1 LIPLRQK
8 LENIRTKHGVLWEV
22 IERDYMLSWLLA
34 GISSDPKL
42 HDTLVFKGGTALKKC
57 YFGDYRF
64 SEDLDFSSRGAY
76 LHCDDLEDA
85 IERVCE
91 TTTEL
96 AEEYSPIEFT
106 SKRYTEKRPH
116 PGEQEAFIIR
126 ARFPWHRQFLAKV
139 MIEIT
144 VDEPILMPPV
154 SKPILHE
161 YEEEMNY
168 EIMTYTLEEI
178 VAEKL
183 RAILQ
188 QQERLEQRGW
198 SRSRAR
204 DYYDIWN
211 IFKSFSDDLDMN
223 LIPELLINKC
233 TVRDIEIS
241 GPEQFFEKTTLDF
254 VESTWEE
261 WLGHLVRELPAFDTV
276 INDLRLSLN
285 LLLTT

>member
-1 LIPLRQK
+1 MIQLRQK

-34 GISSDPKL
+34 GISRDPKL

-76 LHCDDLEDA
+76 LHGDDLENA
-85 IERVCE
+85 IKQVCE
-91 TTTEL
+91 RSTEL

-106 SKRYTEKRPH
+106 AKRYTEKRPH
-116 PGEQEAFIIR
+116 PDEQEAFIIR

-161 YEEEMNY
+161 YEEEMNN
-168 EIMTYTLEEI
+168 ELMTYTLEEI

-188 QQERLEQRGW
+188 QQEKLEQRGW

-204 DYYDIWN
+204 DYNDIWN
-211 IFKSFSDDLDMN
+211 IFKSFSDDLDIN

-233 TVRDIEIS
+233 TVRDIEIT
-241 GPEQFFEKTTLDF
+241 GAEQFFEKTTLDF

-261 WLGHLVRELPAFDTV
+261 WLGHLVRELPAFETV
-276 INDLRLSLN
+276 INDLKLSLN
-285 LLLTT
+285 LLLAK